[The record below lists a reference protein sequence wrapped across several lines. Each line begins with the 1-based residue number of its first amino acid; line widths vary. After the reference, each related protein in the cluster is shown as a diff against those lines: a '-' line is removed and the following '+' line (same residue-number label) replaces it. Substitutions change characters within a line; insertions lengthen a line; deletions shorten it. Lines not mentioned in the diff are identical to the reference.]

1 MPVFG
6 LYMKLCRTV
15 FVDPPKNSDLTNKKI
30 ILDAAEMLRRE
41 GMNLVMFPVSI
52 PHSLTSECPKD
63 WN

>member
-15 FVDPPKNSDLTNKKI
+15 FVDPPNDSGLTNKKI

-41 GMNLVMFPVSI
+41 GMNLVMFSVRLPRVLGTI
-52 PHSLTSECPKD
+52 
-63 WN
+63 

>member
-15 FVDPPKNSDLTNKKI
+15 FVDPPASSNLTNKKI

-41 GMNLVMFPVSI
+41 GMNLVMFPVRL
-52 PHSLTSECPKD
+52 PTSSQRTL
-63 WN
+63 N